1 MPESLVCAVCSADGR
16 VASHY
21 GGQVSCLSCKA
32 FFRRHARQH
41 AHFLCA
47 KGGRCEVTPDGRKS
61 CRACRFQRC
70 LSVGMDPK
78 LVQSDRTWDKDARPR
93 WKTLEKKGEKERLA
107 AESTSNLSLQLEVPV
122 DFEGPLGFR
131 SSVKLPERADFAAA
145 LRFFREA
152 DRFVDE
158 FADTGYTL
166 TAAAPFY
173 RFDVNLSLEEAFLLA
188 PRRLSNRTKILWQPH
203 SFITMEQLQPTWCR
217 SVLYCVDSLSYIPQL
232 RLLEPKD
239 QMRMMVGRGLH
250 SGALLV
256 INRTLRNTKKKCLLA
271 SGGTYL
277 PLEPEEV
284 AYFNA
289 EGSIASYLQLAEIY
303 YQCVVEEF
311 KAADLSDE
319 EFLFLRLLSFFA
331 PVKGLTAGGVEI
343 VRSARDYYESLFIR
357 FLCSKMERN
366 AAIERMSQ
374 LLALLPVLEQGTAME
389 TSHMSRAMLF
399 NYPELQG
406 KLITDFYSAIV
417 SRTPLFCA

>member
-1 MPESLVCAVCSADGR
+1 MAESPRITAVR
-16 VASHY
+16 
-21 GGQVSCLSCKA
+21 SCKA
-32 FFRRHARQH
+32 FFRRNARQH
-41 AHFLCA
+41 VHFSCA
-47 KGGRCEVTPDGRKS
+47 YGGRCKITPDGRKS

-93 WKTLEKKGEKERLA
+93 WKTLGKKNGEKDRLT

-131 SSVKLPERADFAAA
+131 SGVKLPERADFAAV

-152 DRFVDE
+152 DSFVDE

-173 RFDVNLSLEEAFLLA
+173 QFDVNLSLEEAFLLA

-203 SFITMEQLQPTWCR
+203 SFITIEQFQPIWCR
-217 SVLYCVDSLSYIPQL
+217 SVLYCVDSMSYIPQL

-239 QMRMMVGRGLH
+239 QMRMMVGRGLQTGGLIVL
-250 SGALLV
+250 S
-256 INRTLRNTKKKCLLA
+256 RMLRNTKKKCILA
-271 SGGTYL
+271 GCGTYL
-277 PLEPEEV
+277 PLELEEL
-284 AYFNA
+284 AHFNA
-289 EGSIASYLQLAEIY
+289 EGSIALYLQLAEVY
-303 YQCVVEEF
+303 YQSVVEEF

-319 EFLFLRLLSFFA
+319 EFLFLRMLSFFV

-343 VRSARDYYESLFIR
+343 VRSAHDFYESLFIR
-357 FLCSKMERN
+357 FLCSKLDRK

-389 TSHMSRAMLF
+389 TSHMSRALLF

-406 KLITDFYSAIV
+406 RLITDFYSAIV
-417 SRTPLFCA
+417 SRTPLFPA